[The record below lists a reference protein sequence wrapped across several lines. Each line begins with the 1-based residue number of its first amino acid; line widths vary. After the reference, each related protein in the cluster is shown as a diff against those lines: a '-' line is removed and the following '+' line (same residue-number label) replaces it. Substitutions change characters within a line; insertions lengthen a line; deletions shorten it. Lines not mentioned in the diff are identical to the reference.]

1 MEGPYRKRFGMAA
14 RLLDGTRIAADI
26 RTELIARVEACTLA
40 ARRPPTL
47 GILLIGDDP
56 ASEVYINIKSK
67 VGDALGLKID
77 VGRLPKTATL
87 DNAKEVV
94 CRFNRSQGYD
104 GILVQ
109 APLPSALGTIAAQ
122 TLFEAIDPAKDVD
135 GFHPTNFGRLAQGHS
150 VFAPCTP
157 SGILELLDRSCINLK
172 GQRAVVIGRSQ
183 IVGKP
188 VALMLLHRHATVTV
202 CHSQTRDLRALT
214 READILIAALGRPA
228 FVTSEFV
235 KPGATVIDVGVNRI
249 VDETTVRSLLPLG
262 SPRLQTFA
270 QRGSLL
276 VGDVH
281 PAVSETA
288 GALTPVPGGVG
299 PLTVAMLMV
308 NIVRAAEMRLGKAV

>member
-1 MEGPYRKRFGMAA
+1 MAA
-14 RLLDGTRIAADI
+14 RVLDGTRIAADI
-26 RTELIARVEACTLA
+26 RSELVARVEACTLA

-47 GILLIGDDP
+47 GILLVGDDA
-56 ASEVYINIKSK
+56 ASEVYVNTKSK
-67 VGDALGLKID
+67 IGDALGLKVD
-77 VGRLPKTATL
+77 VVRLPETATL
-87 DNAKEVV
+87 DKAKEVV
-94 CRFNRSQGYD
+94 CRFNRSRDHD

-109 APLPSALGTIAAQ
+109 APLPSALGTAAEQ
-122 TLFEAIDPAKDVD
+122 TLFEAIDPTKDVD
-135 GFHPTNFGRLAQGHS
+135 GFHPTNVGRLSQGRS
-150 VFAPCTP
+150 VFTPCTP
-157 SGILELLDRSCINLK
+157 SGILALLDRSGINLK

-202 CHSQTRDLRALT
+202 CHSKTRDLSALA
-214 READILIAALGRPA
+214 READVLIAAIGRPA

-235 KPGATVIDVGVNRI
+235 KSGATVIDVGVNRV
-249 VDETTVRSLLPLG
+249 VDEAIVNSLLPPS

-270 QRGSLL
+270 RRGSLL

-308 NIVRAAEMRLGKAV
+308 NTVRAAEMHLGKVV